1 MSRAFLTLRTIA
13 DRETACNWVRQ
24 APVGARLEFKSPRRS
39 LPQNDRFWAMLT
51 DIARQVSHHGVKYP
65 PDIWKVLM
73 MQAWG
78 REVKWLPALDG
89 QGVVPL
95 LFSSSDL
102 SKAEMTELM
111 EFMEAWGTQN
121 GVIFGDDRRGHD
133 APQELNAH
141 AAAEAV

>member
-1 MSRAFLTLRTIA
+1 
-13 DRETACNWVRQ
+13 
-24 APVGARLEFKSPRRS
+24 
-39 LPQNDRFWAMLT
+39 MLT

-102 SKAEMTELM
+102 SKAEMTSLM
-111 EFMEAWGTQN
+111 EFMAAWGAEH
-121 GVIFGDDRRGHD
+121 GVVFGDEEARVPNEGESRRH
-133 APQELNAH
+133 QEGDC
-141 AAAEAV
+141 